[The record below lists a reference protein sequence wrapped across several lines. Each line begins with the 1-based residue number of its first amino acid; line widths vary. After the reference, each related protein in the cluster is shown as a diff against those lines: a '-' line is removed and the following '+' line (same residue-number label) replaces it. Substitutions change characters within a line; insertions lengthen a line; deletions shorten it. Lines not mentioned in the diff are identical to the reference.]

1 VGVRC
6 DSAVNGGPGP
16 ATPGGEGRT
25 SRPHHPQ
32 GETKMS
38 HYSEVEQ
45 ATRET
50 IKDRLQGQMIATPE
64 GDLEVIVL
72 CKTAQIM
79 IRVEA
84 SREAVDLSR
93 D

>member
-1 VGVRC
+1 
-6 DSAVNGGPGP
+6 
-16 ATPGGEGRT
+16 
-25 SRPHHPQ
+25 
-32 GETKMS
+32 MS

-64 GDLEVIVL
+64 GDLEVIRVDEDRLGDEPVLIVL

-84 SREAVDLSR
+84 SREAVNLSR